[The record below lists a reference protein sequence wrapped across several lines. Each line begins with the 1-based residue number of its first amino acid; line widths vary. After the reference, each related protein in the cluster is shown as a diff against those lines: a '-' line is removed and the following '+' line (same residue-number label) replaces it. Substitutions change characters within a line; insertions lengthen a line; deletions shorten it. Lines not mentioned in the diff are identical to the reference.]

1 MSTATT
7 APVAAAAASDRRIQS
22 RAMAIAPYSTMATL
36 LAIVAMLIIFPIV
49 VLVIGSFL
57 SEPPRALHFDWAGA
71 TLRNYIDLVASPGFA
86 DLLRNTLVAAVFGTI
101 GAVGI
106 GAVSAWVAIRTNLP
120 GRRGVEMI
128 ALLPMFVS
136 PLVGAFAWDILA
148 SPHSGLINL
157 FTRELHLPFT
167 VDIYTLPG
175 IALVFSIYYA
185 PYAFLLISAALRN
198 MDATLE
204 EASIMSGAS
213 QVRTMLKV
221 TLPLVSPAL
230 LSASLLVFVLLI
242 SLFAIPAVLG
252 EPGNIHVVSVRIWN
266 LIGFAPPKVN
276 QASALGVLMMMVTM
290 SLVWLQ
296 HRLMRH
302 RSYVTVSGK
311 GLRPR
316 PVDLGIL
323 RWPLALLM
331 FLFLVGNVLLP
342 YAALVLIALRRNL
355 FYMSLST
362 LFDPSQFGFSQIQS
376 TLSDPVVQASLWN
389 SLAVGLG
396 TVLIGSVLYFAVAYA
411 VSRTRLP
418 GRHLLDTIMVLPV
431 AIPGLVIGL
440 GYLWSWITLPV
451 GLYGTLW
458 IMILAYVS
466 QFAPQGVKSI
476 TGSLVQIH
484 NELEES
490 SRLSGAG
497 FFYTLRRI
505 VVPLSWPGIL
515 AAMTFL
521 LALSFREISTALF
534 LYTANTQV
542 FSVTM
547 FDLWVRGSTGVVA
560 VMALVQTV
568 IILALVV
575 LSRLVRAGGGSTLV
589 PGN

>member
-1 MSTATT
+1 MSATAGTSGDERIQGR
-7 APVAAAAASDRRIQS
+7 AAAV
-22 RAMAIAPYSTMATL
+22 APYGVMAVL
-36 LAIVAMLIIFPIV
+36 LAVVSILIVFPVV

-57 SEPPRALHFDWAGA
+57 GEPPRALHFDWPGVTA
-71 TLRNYIDLVASPGFA
+71 RNYIDLIYSPSFA
-86 DLLRNTLVAAVFGTI
+86 DLVGTTLIAAVFGTA
-101 GAVGI
+101 GAVAI
-106 GAVSAWVAIRTNLP
+106 GTGSAWLAVRTDLP
-120 GRRGVEMI
+120 GRRGVEVI
-128 ALLPMFVS
+128 SLLPMFVS

-148 SPHSGLINL
+148 SPHAGLLNL
-157 FTRELHLPFT
+157 FARSLHLPVT
-167 VDIYTLPG
+167 VNIYSMPG
-175 IALVFSIYYA
+175 IAFVFSIYYA

-204 EASIMSGAS
+204 EASIMSGAG

-252 EPGNIHVVSVRIWN
+252 EPGDIHVVSVRIWD

-276 QASALGVLMMMVTM
+276 QASALGVLMMLATM

-296 HRLMRH
+296 YRVMRH

-316 PVDLGIL
+316 PVELGIL
-323 RWPLALLM
+323 RWPLAMLV
-331 FLFLVGNVLLP
+331 FLFLLANVLMP
-342 YAALVLIALRRNL
+342 YAALLLIALRRNL
-355 FYMSLST
+355 YYTSLAT
-362 LFDPSQFGFSQIQS
+362 LFDPSQFGVARFQS
-376 TLSDPVVQASLWN
+376 TLSDPVVRASLWN

-396 TVLIGSVLYFAVAYA
+396 TVLIGSVLYFAVAYT
-411 VSRTRLP
+411 VSRTRLR
-418 GRHLLDTIMVLPV
+418 GRRMLDTIVVLPV
-431 AIPGLVIGL
+431 AIPGLIIGL
-440 GYLWSWITLPV
+440 GYLWSWITIPV

-466 QFAPQGVKSI
+466 QFAPQGVRSI
-476 TGSLVQIH
+476 TSSLVQIH

-490 SRLSGAG
+490 SWLSGAG
-497 FFYTLRRI
+497 FLYTLRRV
-505 VVPLSWPGIL
+505 VVPLSWPGIV

-534 LYTANTQV
+534 LYTADTQV

-547 FDLWVRGSTGVVA
+547 FDLWLRGSTDVVA
-560 VMALVQTV
+560 AMALIQTA
-568 IILALVV
+568 IILTLVL
-575 LSRLVRAGGGSTLV
+575 LSRLIRAGRGPTLT